1 MTPQQVRI
9 VQSTWPKVLPI
20 KDAAARIFY
29 RRLFEMD
36 PSLEAMFI
44 GDLHTQR
51 RKLMLVLDSA
61 VNGLSQLEHIVAAIR
76 ELGLRHAGYGVK
88 DHHYTT
94 VGAALLWTLER
105 ILSAEFTSDVKEA
118 WASAYGLLASTM
130 QEAAAMTTGELSA
143 QGYR

>member
-1 MTPQQVRI
+1 MTPQQVQI
-9 VQSTWPKVLPI
+9 VQSTWAKVLPI

-44 GDLHTQR
+44 GDLHTQG

-61 VNGLSQLEHIVAAIR
+61 VNGLSRLEHIVAAIR

-130 QEAAAMTTGELSA
+130 REAASMTT
-143 QGYR
+143 